1 MWSKLDRI
9 SKRVEKDFPGEQ
21 RNEVSSLLELYNK
34 VEKEAIRLA
43 ILDAAKGDIE
53 KVRKYSVLAVKHP
66 DHRDLLG
73 ELFLLVPKRCKG
85 KNHYSCGGRVQ
96 QKWLSETKETIWVCL
111 RCGWK
116 YDHSSLVAENLL
128 NAVQSEAI
136 CDCEFCG
143 TCKHRYL
150 PDGDCPCTH

>member
-150 PDGDCPCTH
+150 PDGDCPCAH